1 MKKETIRITCA
12 QMHSLTNEKRKNLD
26 KMKQLADMALQKYPD
41 TDLILFPE
49 LATTGCECT
58 PEDCRSIAETMQ
70 GPSIKEL
77 SNYARDHS
85 VFLVFGFI
93 EKDPDTDKVYNSAA
107 LIDRSGKVLGQ
118 YRKMHLVEEEK
129 PGVESGN
136 SDYPVFQTEI
146 GTIGI
151 MICWD
156 SAFPE
161 TARILALKGADY
173 ILIPAAWEKPQQHD
187 WDLVQ
192 QARAFDNV
200 IYTACCNQ
208 VGAEEILDFFGRSKL
223 TGPNGQLL
231 SEVVEDQEA
240 IVSASFNYMDKEP
253 LRAGYY
259 ALLKDR
265 RPETYGMLLEKGH
278 GAKYE

>member
-1 MKKETIRITCA
+1 MKEMGD
-12 QMHSLTNEKRKNLD
+12 Q
-26 KMKQLADMALQKYPD
+26 ALQKYPD
-41 TDLILFPE
+41 TDLLLFPE

-58 PEDCRSIAETMQ
+58 PEESRLIAETLE
-70 GPSIKEL
+70 GPSIKEMAD
-77 SNYARDHS
+77 YARDHK
-85 VFLVFGFI
+85 VFVTFGFV
-93 EKDPDTDKVYNSAA
+93 EDDPKTGKVYNSAV
-107 LIDRSGKVLGQ
+107 LIDNTGKVLGQ

-129 PGVESGN
+129 PGVDPGN
-136 SDYPVFQTEI
+136 SDYPVFETEI

-151 MICWD
+151 IICWD

-173 ILIPAAWEKPQQHD
+173 ILIPAAWEKPQQKD

-200 IYTACCNQ
+200 IFTACCNQ

-223 TGPNGQLL
+223 IGPTGEIL
-231 SEVVEDQEA
+231 SEVVEDEEA

-265 RPETYGMLLEKGH
+265 RPDTYGTIMEKGY
-278 GAKYE
+278 GARYE